1 MQRQDVPSSRKY
13 LVNNEIVKCRI
24 IQLQKDNLLLSL
36 SNFFEQKITKTE
48 LKTSLKTIKQDIEK
62 TGCS

>member
-1 MQRQDVPSSRKY
+1 MQRQDISSSRKY